1 MNRNILANMK
11 EDTIQLLV
19 LTVFLLLYMI
29 IGAGI
34 FSALEQQNE
43 QKLKIYYNN
52 IFYTFAKDN
61 NLTSSAI
68 SHLLKTHRESCLL
81 GVGINQINKW
91 DFAGSFYFTG
101 TVITTIG
108 KSYLSYIDCKSYF
121 IEVLWWDC
129 TFIFHIFGR

>member
-1 MNRNILANMK
+1 MK

-19 LTVFLLLYMI
+19 LTTLLLLYMI

-43 QKLKIYYNN
+43 EKLKTYYKDV
-52 IFYTFAKDN
+52 FYTFAKDN
-61 NLTSSAI
+61 NLSSSAI
-68 SHLLKTHRESCLL
+68 THLLKSHREACLL

-91 DFAGSFYFTG
+91 DFTGSFYFTG

-108 KSYLSYIDCKSYF
+108 KFPLSYF
-121 IEVLWWDC
+121 TETV
-129 TFIFHIFGR
+129 F